1 MKKDKEIDTEIVK
14 LIVSNNLKALLN
26 YIKISNIS
34 PTIED
39 YLLYFHLSTI
49 NESHKIIN
57 HLLDIPEVAIKLSE
71 EIDTLWLVK
80 DNVKKR
86 LKSIKDIRNF

>member
-1 MKKDKEIDTEIVK
+1 MEKDEEIHTEIVK
-14 LIVSNNLKALLN
+14 LIISNNLKALLN
-26 YIKISNIS
+26 YIEIYNIS
-34 PTIED
+34 LTMED

-49 NESHKIIN
+49 NESDKIMNYLI
-57 HLLDIPEVAIKLSE
+57 DIPKVGTKLSE

-80 DNVKKR
+80 GEVKKR